1 MRISKQL
8 RKIALF
14 IDDPLQRITKYQFNI
29 KFYDNKIFIINSFK
43 LTDQNENDI
52 NNQINYMLNTMQK
65 HSKFIETKTQFHLNK
80 KQTPKQYDQFIT
92 VFGAYNCKNISND
105 EIKKII
111 YQWNNF
117 GYKGGIESNKKI
129 KTTQNSVY

>member
-29 KFYDNKIFIINSFK
+29 KFYDDKIFIINSFK
-43 LTDQNENDI
+43 LTNQNENDI

-80 KQTPKQYDQFIT
+80 K
-92 VFGAYNCKNISND
+92 
-105 EIKKII
+105 
-111 YQWNNF
+111 
-117 GYKGGIESNKKI
+117 
-129 KTTQNSVY
+129 TQK